1 MCDRELCY
9 KLEREIPIVNGNT
22 SAISNNLSVSF
33 SANAN
38 LTCAVVANKNQ
49 AHTVS
54 WDDKFEW
61 MVHNIVPAKD
71 LNTGKSNKKV
81 EVMQVKFC
89 SLKSRTT
96 PVLVICTV
104 AGASNFSLIFHRP
117 DMEYSH
123 NYNDVLAVSSRRK
136 NQYFLFYS
144 NKMILQKKLFNCIA
158 LWKYTKGVA
167 CIEDEIF
174 IGCHAGTIFRLSIKN
189 DTAKLTGSWDEYNK
203 EPVVDMVTFRNWLV
217 VANMKGD
224 LLVFDSELHCLKNIY
239 TGLSIN
245 CIISVNN
252 WLACGTIIG
261 QVVLYDIEKEAML
274 AEINAHSQPIT
285 DLDYTAGESLI
296 LSTSEDSFVRVWRLE
311 NSTTPKISCC
321 FSTSVENVPIVG
333 GCFTDAQGSS
343 FLLSGYDYSVMFYF
357 RLTQ

>member
-1 MCDRELCY
+1 MSNRGLGY
-9 KLEREIPIVNGNT
+9 KLEREIPIVNGST
-22 SAISNNLSVSF
+22 SAINNNLSVSF
-33 SANAN
+33 SANTN
-38 LTCAVVANKNQ
+38 LTYAVVANKNQ
-49 AHTVS
+49 AYTVS

-71 LNTGKSNKKV
+71 LNSLKSNKNV

-104 AGASNFSLIFHRP
+104 AG
-117 DMEYSH
+117 
-123 NYNDVLAVSSRRK
+123 
-136 NQYFLFYS
+136 
-144 NKMILQKKLFNCIA
+144 
-158 LWKYTKGVA
+158 
-167 CIEDEIF
+167 
-174 IGCHAGTIFRLSIKN
+174 CHAGTIFRLSIKN
-189 DTAKLTGSWDEYNK
+189 DNAKLAGSWDEYK

-217 VANMKGD
+217 VADMKGD

-245 CIISVNN
+245 RIISVNN

-261 QVVLYDIEKEAML
+261 QVVFYDIEKEAML

-285 DLDYTAGESLI
+285 DLDYSAGESLM
-296 LSTSEDSFVRVWRLE
+296 LSTSEDSFVRVWKLE
-311 NSTTPKISCC
+311 NHTTPKVSCC
-321 FSTSVENVPIVG
+321 FSTSVENVPIAG

-357 RLTQ
+357 RLVQ

>member
-1 MCDRELCY
+1 
-9 KLEREIPIVNGNT
+9 
-22 SAISNNLSVSF
+22 
-33 SANAN
+33 
-38 LTCAVVANKNQ
+38 
-49 AHTVS
+49 
-54 WDDKFEW
+54 

-71 LNTGKSNKKV
+71 LNSLKSNKKV

-104 AGASNFSLIFHRP
+104 AGASIWNTVTTTMMYWLSVP
-117 DMEYSH
+117 EE
-123 NYNDVLAVSSRRK
+123 K
-136 NQYFLFYS
+136 TT
-144 NKMILQKKLFNCIA
+144 
-158 LWKYTKGVA
+158 LWKYTKGIA

-189 DTAKLTGSWDEYNK
+189 DSAKLTGSWDEYK
-203 EPVVDMVTFRNWLV
+203 EPVVDMVIFRNWLV
-217 VANMKGD
+217 VADMKGD

-245 CIISVNN
+245 RIISVNN

-261 QVVLYDIEKEAML
+261 QVVFYDIEKEAML

-285 DLDYTAGESLI
+285 DLDYSAGESLF
-296 LSTSEDSFVRVWRLE
+296 LSTSEDSFVRVWKLE
-311 NSTTPKISCC
+311 NHTTPKVSCC
-321 FSTSVENVPIVG
+321 FSTSVENVPIAG

-357 RLTQ
+357 RLVQ